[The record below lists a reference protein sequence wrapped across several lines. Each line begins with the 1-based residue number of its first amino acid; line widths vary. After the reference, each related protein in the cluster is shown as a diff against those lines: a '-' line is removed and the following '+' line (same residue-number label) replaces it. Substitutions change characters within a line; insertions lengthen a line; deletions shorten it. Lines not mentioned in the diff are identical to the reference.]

1 MDIHG
6 ILWISNGLKGA
17 ISLAEEVNGAIMSY
31 LLRPLFV
38 QPLLGWMH
46 LSSGLSCP
54 KSIQRTSKNC
64 NVKTCQDSVRQY
76 SSCACDAAST
86 QISHMYI
93 VIILC
98 VCTNSTQVYTFL
110 QKQQSQFDSPT
121 SCISFWL
128 VRTGLVSQTLFQGTH
143 GARPG
148 PHGYSEAKEV
158 HCQSPGPCRTEP
170 YCQYLA
176 YLSLT

>member
-1 MDIHG
+1 MIPRYPENCLVSFVCSWSMDIHG
-6 ILWISNGLKGA
+6 ILWVSNGLKGA

-93 VIILC
+93 MIIMC
-98 VCTNSTQVYTFL
+98 VCTKFYSSLHLFTEAAITIWQPHNLYFFL
-110 QKQQSQFDSPT
+110 
-121 SCISFWL
+121 
-128 VRTGLVSQTLFQGTH
+128 TGQNR
-143 GARPG
+143 A
-148 PHGYSEAKEV
+148 
-158 HCQSPGPCRTEP
+158 C
-170 YCQYLA
+170 
-176 YLSLT
+176 